1 MHANSLRNLRPIS
14 AMTEIERR
22 AFQQK
27 GGIASVQK
35 RKKQKQMYERL
46 LSQLVIWGLLDD
58 LEEFQK
64 WKSKKEKE
72 ADLDVLDF
80 SDLDVDFS
88 DFDVDFS
95 DFE

>member
-14 AMTEIERR
+14 AMTEAERR
-22 AFQQK
+22 AFQHK

-80 SDLDVDFS
+80 SDFDVDFS